1 MEDHKTLSQWFV
13 PLQDEALRVMGA
25 LAAVQGTMMK
35 AVEDNE
41 ENLTTM
47 TMQVVEDIFKREVEV
62 KK

>member
-1 MEDHKTLSQWFV
+1 
-13 PLQDEALRVMGA
+13 MGA
-25 LAAVQGTMMK
+25 LAVVQGTMMK